1 MLCIC
6 YVYVMCMLF
15 VCNMMSTASAP
26 WNLQENK
33 VPDVFWAHAPA
44 RTRAPS
50 SALDVLSGSERTERA
65 EPTLRGTARKTLISQ
80 RSDERNRPVTDL
92 SQTSLAAD
100 GITMCTMR
108 KVTLQPFWVYVGEFD
123 HFWSWLQM
131 TSHGVWKRLNALP
144 HSPWPFQVCH
154 LSYCYYCRCRK
165 SGIMFV

>member
-65 EPTLRGTARKTLISQ
+65 EPRLRGTARKTLISQ

-92 SQTSLAAD
+92 SQT
-100 GITMCTMR
+100 C
-108 KVTLQPFWVYVGEFD
+108 
-123 HFWSWLQM
+123 
-131 TSHGVWKRLNALP
+131 
-144 HSPWPFQVCH
+144 HSPRMGSQCAQCGKWPFNHFGCMLVNLIIFGADFRWLLMAFESDWMLFH
-154 LSYCYYCRCRK
+154 IAPDPFK
-165 SGIMFV
+165 FVICPIVTIVAAGNRE